1 MKCPFC
7 PKTDSMVIDS
17 RLSKDGASIRR
28 RRKCEECGKRFTTYE
43 RVEELF
49 PVVVKKDGRRENF
62 NRMKIVAGIKKAC
75 DKRPVSMDAIDEL
88 VTKVE
93 RWVQDFGDAEISS
106 AAIGERVMQ
115 ELHLLDQVG
124 YVRFASIYR
133 SFKDINEFM
142 SELSSLLDKK
152 QS

>member
-28 RRKCEECGKRFTTYE
+28 RRECEECGKRFTTYE

-93 RWVQDFGDAEISS
+93 RWAQDFGDAEISS